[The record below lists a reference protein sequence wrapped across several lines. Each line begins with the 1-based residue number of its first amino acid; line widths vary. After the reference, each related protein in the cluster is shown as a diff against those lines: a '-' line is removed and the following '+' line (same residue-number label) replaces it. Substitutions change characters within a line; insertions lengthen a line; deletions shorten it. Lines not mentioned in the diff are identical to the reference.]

1 MPPLNL
7 DFLLLLKD
15 DYTKYTAFIE
25 TGTYH
30 GATIFTLEPYFQKVY
45 TIEISP
51 KYHNTTK
58 QRYFGNKINFILGD
72 SSKVLPDIL
81 SKIDDRCIFFLDGHW
96 SADDTGKGDKDCP
109 LMEEIA
115 NIHTYCKNDAII
127 IIDDFRLFGKGPNQ
141 TGDKYD
147 VCNWEN
153 IDKDSLLSIIQPRI
167 THMYHLDSNWAKND
181 RLIVHIKAL

>member
-1 MPPLNL
+1 M
-7 DFLLLLKD
+7 
-15 DYTKYTAFIE
+15 
-25 TGTYH
+25 
-30 GATIFTLEPYFQKVY
+30 
-45 TIEISP
+45 
-51 KYHNTTK
+51 
-58 QRYFGNKINFILGD
+58 
-72 SSKVLPDIL
+72 L

-109 LMEEIA
+109 LVEEIA

-167 THMYHLDSNWAKND
+167 THMYHLDSSWAKND
-181 RLIVHIKAL
+181 RLVVHIKAL